1 MRFAASLFN
10 MKNRGTAMGR
20 LEGRTALITGAARGL
35 GAAIALRFAEH
46 GASVIINDL
55 NADDAQ
61 AMAHKVKGHAVVAD
75 VANPA
80 SVSSMFQEISQLSP
94 RLDILVNNAG
104 ISGLQ
109 PDEVD
114 VVLEKRKK
122 QAEELSSAGKIS
134 TFIDRTVS
142 TTDELWRQVQAVH
155 VDGSFYCCREALK
168 LMNAQMGGAIIN
180 IASVIGTSGR
190 GPVPY
195 ATAKAAILG
204 LTRSLAN
211 EVAPRGIRVNA
222 IAPGWIETDM
232 TEPVRP
238 LLGGIPFGV
247 PDDVAWAAVYL
258 ASDEAKFMTG
268 QVIAPNG
275 GFYMSQ

>member
-1 MRFAASLFN
+1 
-10 MKNRGTAMGR
+10 MGR
-20 LEGRTALITGAARGL
+20 LDGKTALITGAAQGL
-35 GAAIALRFAEH
+35 GAAIAQRFAEH
-46 GASVIINDL
+46 GATVIINDL
-55 NADDAQ
+55 RADDAQ
-61 AMAHKVKGHAVVAD
+61 AMARKVGGHAVVAD
-75 VANPA
+75 VANSA
-80 SVSSMFQEISQLSP
+80 SVAAMFLEISGLSP

-104 ISGLQ
+104 ISGVQ
-109 PDEVD
+109 PGEVD
-114 VVLEKRKK
+114 MVLETRKK
-122 QAEELSSAGKIS
+122 QADELAATGKLS

-142 TTDELWRQVQAVH
+142 TTDEQWRRVQAIH

-168 LMNAQMGGAIIN
+168 MMNAQMSGSIIN

-190 GPVPY
+190 GPTPY

-211 EVAPRGIRVNA
+211 EVGPRGIRVNA
-222 IAPGWIETDM
+222 IAPGWIETAM

-238 LLGGIPFGV
+238 MLAGIPFGV

-258 ASDEAKFMTG
+258 ASDEAKFITG

>member
-1 MRFAASLFN
+1 
-10 MKNRGTAMGR
+10 MGR
-20 LEGRTALITGAARGL
+20 LKGKTALITGAAQGL
-35 GAAIALRFAEH
+35 GAAIAQRFAEH
-46 GASVIINDL
+46 GATVIVNDL
-55 NADDAQ
+55 KVDDAQ
-61 AMAHKVKGHAVVAD
+61 AMARKVGGHAIVAD
-75 VANPA
+75 VSNSA
-80 SVSSMFQEISQLSP
+80 SVASMFVEISRFSP

-104 ISGLQ
+104 ISGVD
-109 PDEVD
+109 PTEVD
-114 VVLEKRKK
+114 ALLEKRKK
-122 QAEELSSAGKIS
+122 QAEELSTTGKLS

-142 TTDELWRQVQAVH
+142 TTDDLWRRVQAVH
-155 VDGSFYCCREALK
+155 VDGSFYCCREGLK
-168 LMNAQMGGAIIN
+168 LMNAQMEGSIIN
-180 IASVIGTSGR
+180 IASVVGTSGR
-190 GPVPY
+190 GPLPY

-232 TEPVRP
+232 TEPVKP

>member
-1 MRFAASLFN
+1 
-10 MKNRGTAMGR
+10 MGR
-20 LEGRTALITGAARGL
+20 LEGKTALITGAAQGL
-35 GAAIALRFAEH
+35 GAAIAHRFAEH
-46 GASVIINDL
+46 GAKVIVNDL
-55 NADDAQ
+55 NADEAK
-61 AMAHKVKGHAVVAD
+61 AMARKVEGHAVIAD
-75 VANPA
+75 VASSA
-80 SVSSMFQEISQLSP
+80 SVTSMFLEISRLTP

-104 ISGLQ
+104 ISGVQ
-109 PDEVD
+109 PGEVD
-114 VVLEKRKK
+114 AILEKRKK
-122 QAEELSSAGKIS
+122 QAEELSATGKLS

-142 TTDELWRQVQAVH
+142 TSDDLWRKVLSIH

-168 LMNAQMGGAIIN
+168 MMNAQMGGSIIN

-211 EVAPRGIRVNA
+211 EVGPRGIRVNA
-222 IAPGWIETDM
+222 IAPGWIETAM
-232 TEPVRP
+232 TEPVKP

>member
-1 MRFAASLFN
+1 
-10 MKNRGTAMGR
+10 MGR
-20 LEGRTALITGAARGL
+20 LEGKTALITGAAKGL
-35 GAAIALRFAEH
+35 GAAIAQRFAEQ
-46 GASVIINDL
+46 GATVIVNDL

-61 AMAHKVKGHAVVAD
+61 AMARQIHGHAVIAD
-75 VANPA
+75 VANSA
-80 SVSSMFQEISQLSP
+80 SVASMFAEISRLLP

-104 ISGLQ
+104 ISG
-109 PDEVD
+109 VD
-114 VVLEKRKK
+114 PRDVEELTETRAK
-122 QAEELSSAGKIS
+122 QAEELSTTGKIS

-142 TTDELWRQVQAVH
+142 TTDEQWRRMQAVH

-168 LMNAQMGGAIIN
+168 LMNAQMAGSIIN
-180 IASVIGTSGR
+180 LASVVGTSGR
-190 GPVPY
+190 GPLPY

-211 EVAPRGIRVNA
+211 EVGPRGIRVNA

-232 TEPVRP
+232 TTP
-238 LLGGIPFGV
+238 LKALLAGIPFGV

>member
-1 MRFAASLFN
+1 
-10 MKNRGTAMGR
+10 MGR
-20 LEGRTALITGAARGL
+20 LEGKTALITGAAQGL
-35 GAAIALRFAEH
+35 GAAIAQRFAEQ
-46 GASVIINDL
+46 GATVIVNDL
-55 NADDAQ
+55 KADDAQ
-61 AMAHKVKGHAVVAD
+61 ATAAKVGGHAIVAD
-75 VANPA
+75 VANSS
-80 SVSSMFQEISQLSP
+80 SVASMFLEVSRLSP

-104 ISGLQ
+104 ISGLD
-109 PDEVD
+109 PAEVEE
-114 VVLEKRKK
+114 LAEKRKK
-122 QAEELSSAGKIS
+122 QADELSTTGKIS
-134 TFIDRTVS
+134 TFIDRTIA
-142 TTDELWRQVQAVH
+142 TTDELWRRLQAVH

-168 LMNAQMGGAIIN
+168 LMNAQMAGSIIN

-204 LTRSLAN
+204 MTRSLSN

-222 IAPGWIETDM
+222 IAPGWIDTDM
-232 TEPVRP
+232 TAP
-238 LLGGIPFGV
+238 LKSLLAGIPFGA

-258 ASDEAKFMTG
+258 ASDEANFITG

>member
-1 MRFAASLFN
+1 
-10 MKNRGTAMGR
+10 MGR
-20 LEGRTALITGAARGL
+20 LEGKTALITGAAQGL
-35 GAAIALRFAEH
+35 GAAIAQRFAEH
-46 GASVIINDL
+46 GATVIINDL
-55 NADDAQ
+55 KADDVQ
-61 AMAHKVKGHAVVAD
+61 AMARKVRGHAVVAD

-80 SVSSMFQEISQLSP
+80 SVSSMFLEISRFTP

-104 ISGLQ
+104 VSGML
-109 PDEVD
+109 PGEVD
-114 VVLEKRKK
+114 DVLVKRKK
-122 QAEELSSAGKIS
+122 QAEEISSVGKLS

-142 TTDELWRQVQAVH
+142 TTDDLWRRVQAVH

-168 LMNAQMGGAIIN
+168 LMNAQMSGSIIN

-211 EVAPRGIRVNA
+211 EVTQRGIRVNA

-232 TEPVRP
+232 TEPVKP
-238 LLGGIPFGV
+238 LLAGVPFGV

>member
-1 MRFAASLFN
+1 
-10 MKNRGTAMGR
+10 MGR
-20 LEGRTALITGAARGL
+20 LEGKTALITGAARGL
-35 GAAIALRFAEH
+35 GAAIAQRFAEQ
-46 GASVIINDL
+46 GATVIVNDL
-55 NADDAQ
+55 NPDAAEATARQ
-61 AMAHKVKGHAVVAD
+61 IHGHAVVAD
-75 VANPA
+75 VSSSA
-80 SVSSMFQEISQLSP
+80 SVASMFLEISRFSP

-104 ISGLQ
+104 ISGIDAGEI
-109 PDEVD
+109 DEMM
-114 VVLEKRKK
+114 EKRNK
-122 QAEELSSAGKIS
+122 QAEELATKGKVS
-134 TFIDRTVS
+134 TFVDRTLF
-142 TTDELWRQVQAVH
+142 TTDELWRRIQAVH

-168 LMNAQMGGAIIN
+168 LMNPQMAGSIIN

-195 ATAKAAILG
+195 ATAKAAVLG

-211 EVAPRGIRVNA
+211 EVTPRGIRVNA

-232 TEPVRP
+232 TAPLKS

-258 ASDEAKFMTG
+258 GSDESKFMTG

>member
-1 MRFAASLFN
+1 
-10 MKNRGTAMGR
+10 MGR
-20 LEGRTALITGAARGL
+20 LAGKTALITGAAKGL
-35 GAAIALRFAEH
+35 GAAIAQRFADE
-46 GASVIINDL
+46 GATVIVNDL
-55 NADDAQ
+55 DAGDAQ
-61 AMAHKVKGHAVVAD
+61 AMAHKIGGHAAVAD
-75 VANPA
+75 VANSA
-80 SVSSMFQEISQLSP
+80 SVVSMFSKISRLSP

-104 ISGLQ
+104 ISGVE
-109 PDEVD
+109 PHD
-114 VVLEKRKK
+114 VEEVLEKRKK
-122 QAEELSSAGKIS
+122 QAEELATTGKIS

-142 TTDELWRQVQAVH
+142 VTDEQWRRMQAVH

-168 LMNAQMGGAIIN
+168 LMNTQMEGSIIN

-211 EVAPRGIRVNA
+211 EVTARGIRVNA
-222 IAPGWIETDM
+222 IAPGWIDTDM
-232 TEPVRP
+232 TAPVKP
-238 LLGGIPFGV
+238 LLAGIPFGM

-268 QVIAPNG
+268 QVLAPNG

>member
-1 MRFAASLFN
+1 
-10 MKNRGTAMGR
+10 MGR
-20 LEGRTALITGAARGL
+20 LEGKTALVTGAAKGL
-35 GAAIALRFAEH
+35 GAAIAQRFAEQ
-46 GASVIINDL
+46 GATVIVNDL
-55 NADDAQ
+55 KADDAQ
-61 AMAHKVKGHAVVAD
+61 AMARKIHGHAVVAD
-75 VANPA
+75 VADSA
-80 SVSSMFQEISQLSP
+80 SVASMFVEISRLSP
-94 RLDILVNNAG
+94 CLDILVNNAG
-104 ISGLQ
+104 ISGVD
-109 PDEVD
+109 PREVEEL
-114 VVLEKRKK
+114 LEKRNK
-122 QAEELSSAGKIS
+122 QADELSTTGKIS
-134 TFIDRTVS
+134 TFIDRTVA
-142 TTDELWRQVQAVH
+142 TTDDQWRRMQAVH

-168 LMNAQMGGAIIN
+168 FMNAQMAGSIIN

-190 GPVPY
+190 GPLPY
-195 ATAKAAILG
+195 ATAKAAVLG

-232 TEPVRP
+232 TTPVKP

-247 PDDVAWAAVYL
+247 PDDVAWAAVFL

>member
-1 MRFAASLFN
+1 ME
-10 MKNRGTAMGR
+10 R
-20 LEGRTALITGAARGL
+20 LKGKTALITGAARGL
-35 GAAIALRFAEH
+35 GAAIAQRFAEH
-46 GASVIINDL
+46 GATVIVNDL
-55 NADDAQ
+55 KADDAHST
-61 AMAHKVKGHAVVAD
+61 ARKVGGHAVVAD
-75 VANPA
+75 VANSA
-80 SVSSMFQEISQLSP
+80 SVASMFLEISRLSP

-104 ISGLQ
+104 ISGLEAG
-109 PDEVD
+109 EVD
-114 VVLEKRKK
+114 TVLEKRKK
-122 QAEELSSAGKIS
+122 QAEELATSGKLS

-142 TTDELWRQVQAVH
+142 TTDDLWRRVQAIH

-168 LMNAQMGGAIIN
+168 LMNAQMGGSIIN

-190 GPVPY
+190 GPLPY

-232 TEPVRP
+232 TEPFKP
-238 LLGGIPFGV
+238 LLAGIPFGV

-258 ASDEAKFMTG
+258 ASDEAKFVTG
-268 QVIAPNG
+268 QVVAPNG

>member
-1 MRFAASLFN
+1 
-10 MKNRGTAMGR
+10 MGR
-20 LEGRTALITGAARGL
+20 LEGKTALVTGAGKGL
-35 GAAIALRFAEH
+35 GAAIAQRFAEQ
-46 GASVIINDL
+46 GATVIVNDL
-55 NADDAQ
+55 TPDDAQ
-61 AMAHKVKGHAVVAD
+61 AVARQIRGHAVVAD
-75 VANPA
+75 VSNSA
-80 SVSSMFQEISQLSP
+80 SVAGMFNEISRLSA

-104 ISGLQ
+104 ISG
-109 PDEVD
+109 VD
-114 VVLEKRKK
+114 PAEIQQLAEKRNQ
-122 QAEELSSAGKIS
+122 QAEELSTTGKLS
-134 TFIDRTVS
+134 TFIDRTISV
-142 TTDELWRQVQAVH
+142 TDELWRRMQAVH

-168 LMNAQMGGAIIN
+168 LMNPQMDGSIIN
-180 IASVIGTSGR
+180 IASVVGTSGR

-222 IAPGWIETDM
+222 IAPGWIDTDM
-232 TEPVRP
+232 TAPLKP

-268 QVIAPNG
+268 QVLAPNG

>member
-1 MRFAASLFN
+1 
-10 MKNRGTAMGR
+10 MGR
-20 LEGRTALITGAARGL
+20 LEGKTALITGAAKGL
-35 GAAIALRFAEH
+35 GGAIAQRFAEE
-46 GASVIINDL
+46 GATVIVNDL
-55 NADDAQ
+55 NADEAQ
-61 AMAHKVKGHAVVAD
+61 AMARKIRGHAVVAD
-75 VANPA
+75 VADST
-80 SVSSMFQEISQLSP
+80 SVASMFAEISRLSP

-104 ISGLQ
+104 ISGM
-109 PDEVD
+109 DAGEVEE
-114 VVLEKRKK
+114 LMEKRK
-122 QAEELSSAGKIS
+122 QQTEELAATGKIS

-142 TTDELWRQVQAVH
+142 ITDEQWRRMQAVH

-168 LMNAQMGGAIIN
+168 FMNAQMQGSIIN

-211 EVAPRGIRVNA
+211 EVTARGIRVNA
-222 IAPGWIETDM
+222 IAPGWIDTDM
-232 TEPVRP
+232 TAPVKP
-238 LLGGIPFGV
+238 LLAGVPFGM

-268 QVIAPNG
+268 QVLAPNG

>member
-1 MRFAASLFN
+1 
-10 MKNRGTAMGR
+10 MGR
-20 LEGRTALITGAARGL
+20 LEGKTALITGAAKGL
-35 GAAIALRFAEH
+35 GATIAQRFAEQ
-46 GASVIINDL
+46 GALVIVNDL

-61 AMAHKVKGHAVVAD
+61 AMAREIHGHAVVAD
-75 VANPA
+75 VADSA
-80 SVSSMFQEISQLSP
+80 SVASMFLKISQLS
-94 RLDILVNNAG
+94 RNLDILVNNAG
-104 ISGLQ
+104 ISGVD
-109 PDEVD
+109 PGEVEE
-114 VVLEKRKK
+114 LMEKRKK
-122 QAEELSSAGKIS
+122 QAEELSTTGKLS
-134 TFIDRTVS
+134 TFIDRTIA
-142 TTDELWRQVQAVH
+142 TTDELWRRVQAIH

-168 LMNAQMGGAIIN
+168 FMNAQMAGSIIN

-190 GPVPY
+190 GPLPY

-222 IAPGWIETDM
+222 IAPGWIETEM
-232 TEPVRP
+232 TTPMKP
-238 LLGGIPFGV
+238 LLAGIPIGV